1 MTAPCLTPDR
11 PSLLPA
17 PDWGALLPYAALAG
31 SVLSVCLGTSF
42 AKQLFPLIGAPAT
55 VAYRVGFSALV
66 LMLVFR
72 PWRLSLRRAEGLAVL
87 RYGAAIGLMNFCF
100 YMALRSIPLG
110 LALAIEF
117 LGPLSVSLI
126 HARRPAHFAAVGLAV
141 AGLSLLLPRPQ
152 GGPALD
158 PVGVG
163 FALAAAVFWGSY
175 ILFGKRTGQLPAGAA
190 VALGMGTAACLVVPV
205 GVATAGAAMFS
216 LPLAAMGLV
225 AAVLSS
231 AVPYSLEMVA
241 LKRLPARH
249 FGVLMS
255 VEPAVGA
262 LAGALLLGEHLA
274 GLQWLAVGLVVAA
287 SAVSVLAAGKA
298 H

>member
-1 MTAPCLTPDR
+1 
-11 PSLLPA
+11 
-17 PDWGALLPYAALAG
+17 
-31 SVLSVCLGTSF
+31 
-42 AKQLFPLIGAPAT
+42 
-55 VAYRVGFSALV
+55 
-66 LMLVFR
+66 
-72 PWRLSLRRAEGLAVL
+72 
-87 RYGAAIGLMNFCF
+87 
-100 YMALRSIPLG
+100 
-110 LALAIEF
+110 
-117 LGPLSVSLI
+117 
-126 HARRPAHFAAVGLAV
+126 
-141 AGLSLLLPRPQ
+141 
-152 GGPALD
+152 
-158 PVGVG
+158 
-163 FALAAAVFWGSY
+163 
-175 ILFGKRTGQLPAGAA
+175 
-190 VALGMGTAACLVVPV
+190 
-205 GVATAGAAMFS
+205 VATAGAAMFS